1 MESPPDHRF
10 SSVAW
15 WLGSLLSL
23 RIESFDIGRITVRA
37 VRLFEDD
44 PIGELP
50 IAVPT
55 AIAGPI
61 GAVGAERVS
70 EGL

>member
-1 MESPPDHRF
+1 M
-10 SSVAW
+10 
-15 WLGSLLSL
+15 LSL